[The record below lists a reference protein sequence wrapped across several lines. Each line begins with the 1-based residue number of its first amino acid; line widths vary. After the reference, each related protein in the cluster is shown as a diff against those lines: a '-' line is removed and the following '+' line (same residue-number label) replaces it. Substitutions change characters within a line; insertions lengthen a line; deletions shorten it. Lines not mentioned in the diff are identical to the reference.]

1 MTSAFRTGAFALAAA
16 FALLPSPTRA
26 AQTQEAAR
34 LLALSQRAL
43 GGGALQR
50 VKTLRIDAKVTAA
63 GLSGMGA
70 TWQDLAAPRY
80 AETYELFP
88 LAGGDGFDGRQAWS
102 SDGTGLVWVDGGA
115 AGRAAAIAQAY
126 AQSGVLWR
134 PDHGGAVVSSLGVRE
149 NGGVRYDVLQV
160 TPPGTTVPFELWLDR
175 RTHLP
180 ARMLQ
185 TVGPTQSATT
195 FSRYRSIDGLMVPFE
210 RDTASTDGNNSNAT
224 VVRVTANPP
233 GASRHLRKPA
243 SHVTDFSIVGG
254 ARQTSVPFQLVD
266 NHVYLSVRLNG
277 KGPYRFIFDTGGA
290 NIVDPSVARE
300 IGAVGR
306 GSAQAQGVGAKT
318 ESLAFANV
326 DSLQIGDAVVHRQL
340 YAVAPTR
347 AGFGIA
353 AGQPVDGLI
362 GFEVLARFVTTF
374 DYDLGRVIFEMPAEA
389 QPPAGSDVIP
399 FVFDGRQPQFACT
412 IAGVAAQC
420 TLDTGSRASI
430 SLMTPFV
437 AAHPSVVPPNVTAVG
452 VNGFGV
458 GGGSSGKL
466 GRIADIAIGRFDVHN
481 AIADIST
488 QTKGAFAEPF
498 VAANVGGGILKRFT
512 MTLDYAKQTMA
523 LQQGHGFN
531 APDSYERA
539 GVFLIAAGG
548 RYVVYDVRAGT
559 PAARAGLLKGDV
571 IDAVD
576 GVSAHD
582 MSLQQVR
589 DALFRP
595 AGTVVRLSVT
605 HKDGTK
611 GTLNVVLA
619 DYV

>member
-1 MTSAFRTGAFALAAA
+1 MSSAFRAGAFALAAA
-16 FALLPSPTRA
+16 CMLAPPATRA
-26 AQTQEAAR
+26 AQTQDAAR

-43 GGGALQR
+43 GGRALAR
-50 VKTLRIDAKVTAA
+50 LKTLRFDVRLAAA
-63 GLSGMGA
+63 GLTGTGT

-80 AETYELFP
+80 AESYDLSP
-88 LAGGDGFDGRQAWS
+88 IAGGDGFDGRQAWN

-115 AGRAAAIAQAY
+115 AGRASAIAQAY
-126 AQSGVLWR
+126 AQSAVLWQ
-134 PDHGGAVVSSLGVRE
+134 PDNGGAKVRSLGVRHN
-149 NGGVRYDVLQV
+149 NGVSYDVLQV
-160 TPPGTTVPFELWLDR
+160 APPGTDVPFQLWLDR

-180 ARMLQ
+180 SRTLQ
-185 TVGPTQSATT
+185 TAGAIQTVTT
-195 FSRYRSIDGLMVPFE
+195 LSRYRSVGGLMVPFE
-210 RDTASTDGNNSNAT
+210 RDTTSSDGNGSNAT

-233 GASRHLRKPA
+233 DAAQHLRKPA
-243 SHVTDFSIVGG
+243 SRVTDFSI
-254 ARQTSVPFQLVD
+254 AADANQTSVPFELVD

-290 NIVDPSVARE
+290 NIVDPAVARE

-318 ESLAFANV
+318 ESFAFANV
-326 DSLQIGDAVVHRQL
+326 DSLQIGDAVVRRQL
-340 YAVAPTR
+340 FAIAPTR

-362 GFEVLARFVTTF
+362 GFEVLSRFVTTF
-374 DYDLGRVIFEMPAEA
+374 DYDDGRVVFQMPGA

-399 FVFDGRQPQFACT
+399 FVFDGRQPQFGCT
-412 IAGVAAQC
+412 IARVAAQC

-437 AAHPSVVPPNVTAVG
+437 AAHPSVVPSDVTAVG

-458 GGGSSGKL
+458 GGGSYGKL
-466 GRIADIAIGRFDVHN
+466 GRIADIGIGRFDVRN
-481 AIADIST
+481 AIADISM
-488 QTKGAFAEPF
+488 QTKGAFASPF
-498 VAANVGGGILKRFT
+498 VSANVGGGILKRFT
-512 MTLDYAKQTMA
+512 MTLDYGKETMA
-523 LQQGHGFN
+523 LQQGRGFDV
-531 APDSYERA
+531 PDSYERA
-539 GVFLIAAGG
+539 GVFLIAPGG
-548 RYVVYDVRAGT
+548 RYVVYDVRPGT

-576 GVSAHD
+576 GVSARD

-589 DALFRP
+589 DAFARP
-595 AGTVVRLSVT
+595 AGTVVRFSVT

-611 GTLNVVLA
+611 ATLNIVLA